1 MAFVDHEFALLSVG
15 RREARRQSEV
25 VPAPARRVRRRVSGS
40 GGEPRR
46 PRLAL
51 VLRIGSVKPAVS
63 TVRRPEPR
71 PGR

>member
-15 RREARRQSEV
+15 RRAARQPSEV
-25 VPAPARRVRRRVSGS
+25 MPVPARQVRRRVSGNGS
-40 GGEPRR
+40 GRRR

-51 VLRIGSVKPAVS
+51 VLRVGSVKPPMS